1 MIRSGENQFIPG
13 SSIPKTASIDISSN
27 ALIEEYLL
35 SSGWEN
41 GIGILML
48 GTAGCGKTTTGIE
61 ILKQIH
67 KVNRTEMF
75 YWTEYDFLADLR
87 NLWRME
93 EMTQKYARDDALWKE
108 YTEWERSFWNMKES
122 PFLFLDDVGRGYTP
136 MQTYEV
142 ENLLRLR
149 ENKRLPNVIACQ
161 NGLWDNLP
169 SGFRSVV
176 ERNSMTI
183 RLDARNL

>member
-1 MIRSGENQFIPG
+1 
-13 SSIPKTASIDISSN
+13 
-27 ALIEEYLL
+27 
-35 SSGWEN
+35 
-41 GIGILML
+41 
-48 GTAGCGKTTTGIE
+48 
-61 ILKQIH
+61 
-67 KVNRTEMF
+67 
-75 YWTEYDFLADLR
+75 
-87 NLWRME
+87 
-93 EMTQKYARDDALWKE
+93 MTQKYARDDALWKE

-149 ENKRLPNVIACQ
+149 ENKRLPNVISCQ
-161 NGLWDNLP
+161 SGLWDNLP
-169 SGFRSVV
+169 LGFRSVV